1 MSNVIFFILH
11 EVGSL
16 NASFRLAN
24 DLKARAHRVT
34 YVGVADSRE
43 LVEANGFAF
52 VTLFQEHFPKGSVGE
67 LTNQGVLRQGL
78 AHLLWAPRRHLVFRR
93 FVDYLLAGGDEEFFS
108 ALGELRPDI
117 ILFSGGPYIEWP
129 ALMAQSR
136 GIQSAYFCSTLAPRD
151 GTGLPPMSSAIIPRR
166 RESLWSAAR
175 IWVAWK
181 RIEWRKRL
189 LFFGHD
195 RLTRRVAAKYG
206 LVAFRRKTAYPRELA
221 VSLTEI
227 VPFPSCFDFPS
238 SPLPDQHYIGASI
251 GLERREV
258 AFPWRLLDA
267 DKPLVYC
274 ALGTYLWRSPE
285 IYRRFYRAMLDAAE
299 TTPEWQW
306 VLATGGAASLE
317 ELGAIPANAVVVAHA
332 PQIALLKRASV
343 MVSHGG
349 ANTVKECI
357 FLGVPMV
364 IFPLGGDHP
373 GIAARATYH
382 GVATNGG
389 ELADVDGARLKSLVE
404 ATMNNPYIGV
414 QLAIM
419 QARFAEEEA
428 EGRGVT
434 LLESILRS
442 QGRSSAEESAPADA
456 PSGRDTKLATP
467 A

>member
-1 MSNVIFFILH
+1 MSNVMFFILH

-52 VTLFQEHFPKGSVGE
+52 VTLFREHFPEGSVGE
-67 LTNQGVLRQGL
+67 LTNQGVLRRGL
-78 AHLLWAPRRHLVFRR
+78 AHLLFAPRRHSVFRR
-93 FVDYLLAGGDEEFFS
+93 FVDHLVAGGDEEFFS
-108 ALGELRPDI
+108 AMDELQPDI

-136 GIQSAYFCSTLAPRD
+136 GIKSAYFCSTLAPRD

-166 RESLWSAAR
+166 RESPWRAAR
-175 IWVAWK
+175 IRAAWK
-181 RIEWRKRL
+181 RVEWRRRL

-206 LVAFRRKTAYPRELA
+206 LTAFRRRTAYPRELA
-221 VSLTEI
+221 IPLTEI

-251 GLERREV
+251 GLERREIE
-258 AFPWRLLDA
+258 FPWSLLDA
-267 DKPLVYC
+267 DKPLAYC

-285 IYRRFYRAMLDAAE
+285 IYRRFYRAVLDAAE
-299 TTPEWQW
+299 ATPQWQW
-306 VLATGGAASLE
+306 ALAIGGAASLD

-332 PQIALLKRASV
+332 PQIALLRRASV
-343 MVSHGG
+343 MISHGG

-389 ELADVDGARLKSLVE
+389 ELAEVDGARVKSLVE
-404 ATMNNPYIGV
+404 ATMNNPHIGV

-428 EGRGVT
+428 EGRGAT
-434 LLESILRS
+434 LLESILHS
-442 QGRSSAEESAPADA
+442 HGRASTKERAPTGAPRGRDA
-456 PSGRDTKLATP
+456 PRATP